1 LPISYGNPGQTKSEE
16 QQHQRLPFRPYSIA
30 AHGLKAMTRKPATP
44 NCYII
49 AGPNGAGKT
58 TFATEFL
65 PLYAN
70 CRNFI
75 NADLIARAYSPFDPD
90 AGLLRA
96 GRAVLERIAEFTEA
110 GTDFAFET
118 TLSGRAYVPLL
129 RRVKKSGFRLHLFY
143 LWIPSPELALLRI
156 RDRVESG
163 GHAVPEPDVRRR
175 FNRSLRN
182 LFALYR
188 PLLDTLYCFDNSS
201 DTPRLIFKDEV
212 GQTVIGDAALYGQLQ
227 RKFAP

>member
-1 LPISYGNPGQTKSEE
+1 MP
-16 QQHQRLPFRPYSIA
+16 
-30 AHGLKAMTRKPATP
+30 RKPV

-75 NADLIARAYSPFDPD
+75 NADLIARGLSPFDPD

-96 GRAVLERIAEFTEA
+96 GRSVLERIAEFTKA
-110 GTDFAFET
+110 RTDFAFET
-118 TLSGRAYVPLL
+118 TLSGRTYVPLL
-129 RRVKKSGFRLHLFY
+129 RRVKKAGFCLHLFY

-163 GHAVPEPDVRRR
+163 GHNVPERDVRRR
-175 FNRSLRN
+175 FERTLRN
-182 LFALYR
+182 LFGLYR
-188 PLLDTLYCFDNSS
+188 PLLDTLHFLDNSS
-201 DTPRLIFKDEV
+201 DTPRLVFKAAA
-212 GQTVIGDAALYGQLQ
+212 GRTTINDAALYERL
-227 RKFAP
+227 RKEFAP

>member
-1 LPISYGNPGQTKSEE
+1 MP
-16 QQHQRLPFRPYSIA
+16 RRPA
-30 AHGLKAMTRKPATP
+30 
-44 NCYII
+44 NCYVI

-75 NADLIARAYSPFDPD
+75 NADLIARGLSPFDPD

-96 GRAVLERIAEFTEA
+96 GRMVLERIAEFTEA
-110 GTDFAFET
+110 RTDFAFES
-118 TLSGRAYVPLL
+118 TLAGRAYVPLL
-129 RRVKKSGFRLHLFY
+129 RRLKKSGFRLHLFY
-143 LWIPSPELALLRI
+143 LWIPSAELALLRI

-163 GHAVPEPDVRRR
+163 GHNVPERDVRRR
-175 FNRSLRN
+175 FDRTLAN
-182 LFALYR
+182 LFTLYR
-188 PLLDTLYCFDNSS
+188 PLFDTLHCLDNSS
-201 DTPRLIFKDEV
+201 DTPRLIFKDES
-212 GQTVIGDAALYGQLQ
+212 GNTTVGDAELYEELR

>member
-1 LPISYGNPGQTKSEE
+1 MP
-16 QQHQRLPFRPYSIA
+16 
-30 AHGLKAMTRKPATP
+30 RKPA

-75 NADLIARAYSPFDPD
+75 NPDLLARAYSPFDPD
-90 AGLLRA
+90 AGMLRA
-96 GRAVLERIAEFTEA
+96 GRTVLERIAEFTEA
-110 GTDFAFET
+110 RRDFAFET

-129 RRVKKSGFRLHLFY
+129 RRVKKSGFRPHLFY

-156 RDRVESG
+156 RDRVECG
-163 GHAVPEPDVRRR
+163 GHNVPERDVRRR
-175 FNRSLRN
+175 FGRTLRN
-182 LFALYR
+182 LFTLYR
-188 PLLDTLYCFDNSS
+188 PLLDTLHFIDNSS
-201 DTPRLIFKDEV
+201 DTPRLIFKDEA
-212 GQTVIGDAALYGQLQ
+212 GRTTINDAALYERL
-227 RKFAP
+227 RKEFAP